1 MTSLH
6 YLKHGIKIKYAEKI
20 WIFILFSKI
29 QNKDN
34 GKSFKQEKINC
45 NNEDFYDAVDSS
57 PGICLHCSLLATS
70 CFSLTGPMTYSPSA
84 LAAAAQI
91 VGSQFAKSLAWNLQ
105 LVAKRGTRTGQSQE
119 LNGQMGSFSCQELDE
134 ACELITFEQ
143 EF

>member
-6 YLKHGIKIKYAEKI
+6 YLKHEIKIKYAEKI

-45 NNEDFYDAVDSS
+45 NNEDFYDGVDSS

-91 VGSQFAKSLAWNLQ
+91 LSDLNLQ
-105 LVAKRGTRTGQSQE
+105 KVWRGICNWSQKE
-119 LNGQMGSFSCQELDE
+119 AQERVKVKS
-134 ACELITFEQ
+134 
-143 EF
+143 